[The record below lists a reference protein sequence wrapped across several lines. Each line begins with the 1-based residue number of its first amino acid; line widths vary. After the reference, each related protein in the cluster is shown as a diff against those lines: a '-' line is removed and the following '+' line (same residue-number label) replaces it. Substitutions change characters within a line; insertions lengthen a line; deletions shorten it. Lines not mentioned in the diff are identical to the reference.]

1 MRGRMKRRS
10 KYCAPVMTH
19 AGANIIR
26 LAANDPNLDNL
37 RDDPRFRDMLAE
49 AQWPVGM
56 QVEAVIP
63 LAATSA
69 PPRS

>member
-1 MRGRMKRRS
+1 
-10 KYCAPVMTH
+10 MTH